1 MFVYIMKKCPIPLS
15 TMESMLTRSSEEAA
29 EFYVRYMLDSKNVC
43 RLPFGIRNERLQ
55 KALNYIREHCREEI
69 SLHSVSSLI
78 AITVDGFEKLIMR
91 NCKKSFKTIQ
101 IEYRITAAM
110 ELIAGTDELIGSIAY
125 DCGYS
130 CTKSFHKHFR
140 ECVGMTPGEYRK
152 KFDRYNRYL
161 QEKETMAK
169 GEFYLL
175 PAFNAE
181 SESSQRLVRIPG

>member
-1 MFVYIMKKCPIPLS
+1 MS
-15 TMESMLTRSSEEAA
+15 TMEIMLTRSSEEVA
-29 EFYVRYMLDSKNVC
+29 EFYVRHMLDSKNVC

-55 KALNYIREHCREEI
+55 KALNYIREHYREEI
-69 SLHSVSSLI
+69 SLHSVSSFI

-101 IEYRITAAM
+101 IEFRMTAAM
-110 ELIAGTDELIGSIAY
+110 EMIAGTDELISSIAY

-140 ECVGMTPGEYRK
+140 ECIGMTPGEYRK
-152 KFDRYNRYL
+152 EFDRYNRYL
-161 QEKETMAK
+161 QEKEIAAK

-175 PAFNAE
+175 PAFNAALD
-181 SESSQRLVRIPG
+181 SNQRLVRISG